1 MKRMILLCMAML
13 LSAPGWA
20 ATIMVFGDSL
30 SAGYGLRPGEGWV
43 DLLRQ
48 ALPAHQV
55 VNASQSGETT
65 AGGLSRLPAALARH
79 KPDIVILEL
88 GGNDGLRGLPPDDMR
103 ANLEQMVAMSAQSK
117 ARVLLVGMA
126 LPPNCGQA
134 YGRAFQMVYS
144 DLAKQRKLPFV
155 PLLVEGFATDRT
167 RFQAD
172 GIHPNASAQ
181 GQMRDSVLKVLR
193 GMLRGA

>member
-1 MKRMILLCMAML
+1 MILLCMAML

-30 SAGYGLRPGEGWV
+30 SAGYGLRFGEGWV

-126 LPPNCGQA
+126 LPPNYGQA

-193 GMLRGA
+193 GMVKN

>member
-55 VNASQSGETT
+55 INASQSGETT

-126 LPPNCGQA
+126 LPPNYGQA

-193 GMLRGA
+193 GMVKN

>member
-1 MKRMILLCMAML
+1 MILLCMAML

-126 LPPNCGQA
+126 LPPNYGQA

-193 GMLRGA
+193 GMVKN

>member
-1 MKRMILLCMAML
+1 MILLCMAML

-126 LPPNCGQA
+126 LPPNYGQA

-181 GQMRDSVLKVLR
+181 EQMRDSVLKVLR
-193 GMLRGA
+193 GMVKN

>member
-1 MKRMILLCMAML
+1 MILLCMAML

-48 ALPAHQV
+48 ALPVHQV

-79 KPDIVILEL
+79 KPDIVILGL

-126 LPPNCGQA
+126 LPPNYGQA

-193 GMLRGA
+193 GMVKN

>member
-126 LPPNCGQA
+126 LPHNYGQA

-193 GMLRGA
+193 GMVKN

>member
-126 LPPNCGQA
+126 LPPNYGQA

-144 DLAKQRKLPFV
+144 DLAKQQKLPFV

-193 GMLRGA
+193 GMVKN

>member
-1 MKRMILLCMAML
+1 MILLCMAML

-55 VNASQSGETT
+55 VDASQSGETT

-126 LPPNCGQA
+126 LPPNYGQA

-193 GMLRGA
+193 GMVKN

>member
-13 LSAPGWA
+13 AAAPSWA

-126 LPPNCGQA
+126 LPPNYGQA

-193 GMLRGA
+193 GMVKN

>member
-1 MKRMILLCMAML
+1 MAML

-126 LPPNCGQA
+126 LPPNYGQA

-193 GMLRGA
+193 GMVKN

>member
-126 LPPNCGQA
+126 LPPNYGQA

-167 RFQAD
+167 QFQAD
-172 GIHPNASAQ
+172 DIHPNASAQ

-193 GMLRGA
+193 GMVKN

>member
-79 KPDIVILEL
+79 KPDIVILGL

-126 LPPNCGQA
+126 LPPNYGQA

-193 GMLRGA
+193 GMVKN

>member
-193 GMLRGA
+193 GMVKN

>member
-30 SAGYGLRPGEGWV
+30 STGYGLRPGEGWV

-126 LPPNCGQA
+126 LPPNYGQA

-193 GMLRGA
+193 GMVKN

>member
-1 MKRMILLCMAML
+1 MILLCMAML

-79 KPDIVILEL
+79 KPDIVVLEL

-126 LPPNCGQA
+126 LPPNYGQA

-193 GMLRGA
+193 GMVKN

>member
-79 KPDIVILEL
+79 KPDIVVLEL

-126 LPPNCGQA
+126 LPPNYGQA

-181 GQMRDSVLKVLR
+181 EQMRDSVLKVLR
-193 GMLRGA
+193 GMVKN

>member
-126 LPPNCGQA
+126 LPPNYGQA

-144 DLAKQRKLPFV
+144 DLAKQRKLPFE

-181 GQMRDSVLKVLR
+181 EQMRDSVLKVLR
-193 GMLRGA
+193 GMVKN

>member
-1 MKRMILLCMAML
+1 MDEMRSHLSQMIR
-13 LSAPGWA
+13 LS
-20 ATIMVFGDSL
+20 
-30 SAGYGLRPGEGWV
+30 
-43 DLLRQ
+43 Q
-48 ALPAHQV
+48 
-55 VNASQSGETT
+55 T
-65 AGGLSRLPAALARH
+65 AG
-79 KPDIVILEL
+79 
-88 GGNDGLRGLPPDDMR
+88 
-103 ANLEQMVAMSAQSK
+103 

-126 LPPNCGQA
+126 LPPNYGQA

-193 GMLRGA
+193 GMVKN

>member
-79 KPDIVILEL
+79 KPDIVVLEL

-126 LPPNCGQA
+126 LPPNYGQA

-193 GMLRGA
+193 GMVKN

>member
-126 LPPNCGQA
+126 LPPNYGQA

>member
-126 LPPNCGQA
+126 LPPNYGQA

-193 GMLRGA
+193 GMVKN

>member
-1 MKRMILLCMAML
+1 MKKMILLCMAML

-30 SAGYGLRPGEGWV
+30 SAGYGLRAGEGWV

-88 GGNDGLRGLPPDDMR
+88 GGNDGLRGLPPDEMR
-103 ANLEQMVAMSAQSK
+103 ANLEQMVAMSAQTK

-126 LPPNCGQA
+126 LPPNYGQA

-144 DLAKQRKLPFV
+144 DLARQRKLPFV
-155 PLLVEGFATDRT
+155 PLLVDGFASDRA

-172 GIHPNASAQ
+172 GIHPDAGAQ
-181 GQMRDSVLKVLR
+181 GLMRDTVLKVLR
-193 GMLRGA
+193 GMLRR

>member
-79 KPDIVILEL
+79 KPDIVLLEL

-126 LPPNCGQA
+126 LPPNYGQA

-193 GMLRGA
+193 GMVKN

>member
-126 LPPNCGQA
+126 LPPNYGQA

-181 GQMRDSVLKVLR
+181 EQMRDSVLKVLR
-193 GMLRGA
+193 GMVKN

>member
-79 KPDIVILEL
+79 KPDIVVLEL

-126 LPPNCGQA
+126 LPPNYGQA

-193 GMLRGA
+193 GMVKH

>member
-126 LPPNCGQA
+126 LPPNYGQA

-193 GMLRGA
+193 GMVKNQ

>member
-126 LPPNCGQA
+126 LPPNYGQA

-172 GIHPNASAQ
+172 GMHPNASAQ

-193 GMLRGA
+193 GMVKN

>member
-126 LPPNCGQA
+126 LPPNYGQA

-181 GQMRDSVLKVLR
+181 GQMRDGVLKVLR
-193 GMLRGA
+193 GMVKN